1 MATATQPADFE
12 ARIGRLEG
20 VVEQL
25 NERMASLEQRMAALE
40 QRMGNLESGQ
50 RQGFF
55 WIVGIQITTLLT
67 LGTLI
72 LVKLG

>member
-1 MATATQPADFE
+1 MATATPPADYR
-12 ARIGRLEG
+12 AWIGRLEG

-25 NERMASLEQRMAALE
+25 NERMASLE

>member
-1 MATATQPADFE
+1 MATVTPPADFG
-12 ARIGRLEG
+12 AKIGRLEG

-55 WIVGIQITTLLT
+55 WIVGIQVTTLLT